1 MKRNVLPGFGLS
13 LGYTVFYLSF
23 VVLIPLFVLLLQPVG
38 LGWEAF
44 WKAATSR
51 RALAAYGVSF
61 STALTAS
68 LVNFVVGLITSW
80 VLVRYRFPGRRV
92 LDALVDFPFA
102 LPTAV
107 AGVCFAVLYSP
118 TGWLGQVLEPLGFH
132 VVNTTTGITLAL
144 VFIGFPFVVRTLQP
158 VLADLEKELEES
170 AQSLGA
176 DRLQTFVRVIFPAIF
191 PALLTGF
198 TLAFSRGVGE
208 YGSVIF
214 IAGNLPFKTEIA
226 PLIIMAKLD
235 QFDYAGAASV
245 AAVLLAFSFVML
257 LALNAVQAWANKEPK

>member
-38 LGWEAF
+38 LGWEKF
-44 WKAATSR
+44 WKAATSG

-61 STALTAS
+61 STALLAAAI
-68 LVNFVVGLITSW
+68 NFVVGLISAW
-80 VLVRYRFPGRRV
+80 VLVRYQFPGRRI

-118 TGWLGQVLEPLGFH
+118 VGWLGQVLEPIGFH

-144 VFIGFPFVVRTLQP
+144 IFIGFPFVVRTLQP
-158 VLADLEKELEES
+158 VLADLEKEMEES
-170 AQSLGA
+170 AHSLGA
-176 DRLQTFVRVIFPAIF
+176 DRWQTFARVVFPAIF
-191 PALLTGF
+191 PSLLTGF

-245 AAVLLAFSFVML
+245 AAVLLLFSFLML
-257 LALNAVQAWANKEPK
+257 LALNAVQTWAQKEPK